1 MERLTAKRV
10 NGIKHGYWSPATK
23 EKLVQRLAEYEDTG
37 LTPEEIKAWNEI
49 GGYTVIG
56 EVKEANTWIPSS
68 ERLPE
73 IGQRVIICRQKEKG
87 VPYIEQA
94 FLIPGGWWKVYGT
107 NVKKVD
113 YWMPMPAAPE
123 EVPGK

>member
-37 LTPEEIKAWNEI
+37 LTPEEIKALRWVPAME
-49 GGYTVIG
+49 T
-56 EVKEANTWIPSS
+56 KWIPTS

-73 IGQRVIICRQKEKG
+73 LGQRVIICRQKEKG

-94 FLIPGGWWKVYGT
+94 TMEPGGWWKVYGT

-123 EVPGK
+123 VAK